1 MVSLVENHR
10 SCRVSTAYWK
20 QARAK
25 ERMDFSVLWAPCHTA
40 GPSTV
45 WTATDFSSPPSPW
58 KVMVQ
63 TPGWVVTKS
72 TLLYTSP

>member
-10 SCRVSTAYWK
+10 SCLVSTAYWK

-25 ERMDFSVLWAPCHTA
+25 ERMDLSLLWAPCHTA
-40 GPSTV
+40 GPSTF
-45 WTATDFSSPPSPW
+45 WTRTVFSSPLSPL
-58 KVMVQ
+58 KVMVHS
-63 TPGWVVTKS
+63 PGSSVRKS

>member
-10 SCRVSTAYWK
+10 SCLVSTAYWK

-25 ERMDFSVLWAPCHTA
+25 ERIDCSLLWAPCQTA
-40 GPSTV
+40 GPSTF
-45 WTATDFSSPPSPW
+45 WTTTEASSPSSPQ

-63 TPGWVVTKS
+63 VPGWVVTKS

>member
-10 SCRVSTAYWK
+10 SCLVSMAYWK

-25 ERMDFSVLWAPCHTA
+25 ERMLFSLLWAPCHTA
-40 GPSTV
+40 GPSTFCTSRV
-45 WTATDFSSPPSPW
+45 FSSPLSPL
-58 KVMVQ
+58 KVMVHS
-63 TPGWVVTKS
+63 PGSVVYMS